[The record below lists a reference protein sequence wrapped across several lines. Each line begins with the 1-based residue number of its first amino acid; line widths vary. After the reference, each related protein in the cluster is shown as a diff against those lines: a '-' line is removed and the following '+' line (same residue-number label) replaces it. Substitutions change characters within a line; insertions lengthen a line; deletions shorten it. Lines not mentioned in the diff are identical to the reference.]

1 MLKYTNNTYCKYFL
15 VFIFLVSLFSC
26 RNYSQKLPYVKETL
40 TKKVDTSSDKNKPVM
55 QEFITDSSEYFLNG
69 VIITSANDIN
79 LDNMKKVININERS
93 VVLIHIFPFR
103 FTDPLKNEYN
113 NLYSPMDST
122 SLFKFLNN
130 LEEGFKLFEKKE
142 SLYKY
147 ITRK

>member
-1 MLKYTNNTYCKYFL
+1 
-15 VFIFLVSLFSC
+15 
-26 RNYSQKLPYVKETL
+26 
-40 TKKVDTSSDKNKPVM
+40 M